1 MATFHWQ
8 DNLSSTTFTPRD
20 YQIELL
26 AAAFERNIIVCLG
39 HNSSKEFIALKL
51 ILEKGHQLRD
61 SDHGTKKTSI
71 FLTSSPNGGESI
83 FNLVYHL
90 TDLTVLNG
98 NVHTDDEWPNKIYD
112 YHVVILSI
120 SKCLLAVACKFLD
133 FARINLVVV
142 EDCHKVYSNNE
153 FVDLFRWIS
162 AAKPGPKILGLAG
175 PIHSAGCA
183 TEQLGFH
190 LEMLEKRVQC
200 TVEAASDIVTVLR
213 YLPLGTVDFFLVF
226 PTFPI
231 LTA

>member
-39 HNSSKEFIALKL
+39 HSSSKEFIALKL

-61 SDHGTKKTSI
+61 DHATKKTSI
-71 FLTSSPNGGESI
+71 FLTSSPTGGESI

-98 NVHTDDEWPNKIYD
+98 NVDTDDEWPNKIYD
-112 YHVVILSI
+112 YHVVILNI

-142 EDCHKVYSNNE
+142 EDCHKIYSNNE

-162 AAKPGPKILGLAG
+162 AAKPAPKILGLAG

-183 TEQLGFH
+183 TEQLDFH
-190 LEMLEKRVQC
+190 LETLEKRVQC

-213 YLPLGTVDFFLVF
+213 YLP
-226 PTFPI
+226 
-231 LTA
+231 